1 MLFRSENGWHRGPAE
16 LAAYGRVTRSLGD
29 PAAECAR
36 RQRLIFA
43 SHRDATNPAL
53 RASLTAALAGRGVPN
68 EQLSRPAYRE
78 RMRGSCFV
86 MSPPGNGV
94 DCHRT
99 WEAIALGAVP
109 VVLRSALASTL
120 VDAAPIVAVT
130 SWEEVLDL
138 TEAELR
144 ALYCEVRS
152 RPPGAA
158 TMAYWSVRLGLEV
171 TTNEIGR
178 AHV

>member
-1 MLFRSENGWHRGPAE
+1 M
-16 LAAYGRVTRSLGD
+16 
-29 PAAECAR
+29 
-36 RQRLIFA
+36 
-43 SHRDATNPAL
+43 
-53 RASLTAALAGRGVPN
+53 
-68 EQLSRPAYRE
+68 
-78 RMRGSCFV
+78 

-130 SWEEVLDL
+130 SWEE
-138 TEAELR
+138 
-144 ALYCEVRS
+144 
-152 RPPGAA
+152 
-158 TMAYWSVRLGLEV
+158 
-171 TTNEIGR
+171 EIGR